1 MSKEAD
7 QILELYKKQVASVK
21 IINKIKDHIANEMK
35 EYQQYLDS
43 DYQDSFQDALFEGRN
58 EYAENLLKQI
68 KEWEKS

>member
-1 MSKEAD
+1 
-7 QILELYKKQVASVK
+7 
-21 IINKIKDHIANEMK
+21 MK
-35 EYQQYLDS
+35 EYQQYIDS

>member
-7 QILELYKKQVASVK
+7 QILELYNKQVLSVK
-21 IINKIKDHIANEMK
+21 ILNKIKDHIATEMK
-35 EYQQYLDS
+35 EYKQYMES

-58 EYAENLLKQI
+58 EYAESLLKQI

>member
-1 MSKEAD
+1 MTVIKLKGVFNEHKSIVD
-7 QILELYKKQVASVK
+7 
-21 IINKIKDHIANEMK
+21 KIKNHINIEMK
-35 EYQQYLDS
+35 EYEEYLNS